1 MDSET
6 VAQHQRMNRNMMSQ
20 KMMEMTRLQNSLTD
34 QAKVCTAVLNMHTI
48 SLPLKI
54 FTQASVLIL

>member
-1 MDSET
+1 MESET